1 MPPTRL
7 TLRRVAAPPTIGLCP
22 QHFGFEVNHI
32 TDWQTFIGL
41 GLGTEVAAL
50 VILLVIFK
58 RLGWA

>member
-22 QHFGFEVNHI
+22 QHVGFEVNHI
-32 TDWQTFIGL
+32 TDWQIFIGL
-41 GLGTEVAAL
+41 GLGTEFATL
-50 VILLVIFK
+50 VTLLIIFK